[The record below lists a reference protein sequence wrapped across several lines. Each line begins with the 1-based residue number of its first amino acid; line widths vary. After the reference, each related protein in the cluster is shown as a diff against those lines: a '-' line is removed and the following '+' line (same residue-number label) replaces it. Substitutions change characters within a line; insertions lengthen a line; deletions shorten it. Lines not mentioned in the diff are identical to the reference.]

1 MQIFAASPDDY
12 VSQIPEERRDAINR
26 LRKVIKDNL
35 PDGFQET
42 VSYGMI
48 GYVVPHSI
56 YPKGYQT
63 TPELPLPFIN
73 LASQKNNIS
82 VYHMG
87 IYSDSKLLE
96 WFKKE
101 YAQRSKTKLDMGKGC
116 IRLKKIADIPYDLFG
131 ELASKITVKKWIET
145 YEREIKR

>member
-1 MQIFAASPDDY
+1 MQIFASSPDDY

-26 LRKVIKDNL
+26 LRTVIKDNL

-56 YPKGYQT
+56 YPKGYHS
-63 TPELPLPFIN
+63 TPKLPLPFIN

-96 WFKKE
+96 WFKEE
-101 YAQRSKTKLDMGKGC
+101 YLKRSKSKLDMGKGC
-116 IRLKKIADIPYDLFG
+116 IRLKKIDDIPYDLFG
-131 ELASKITVKKWIET
+131 ELAAKMTVREWIDT
-145 YEREIKR
+145 YEKMIKR

>member
-131 ELASKITVKKWIET
+131 ELASKVTVKEWIET
-145 YEREIKR
+145 YERVIKR

>member
-82 VYHMG
+82 FYHMG

-116 IRLKKIADIPYDLFG
+116 IRLKKISDIPYDLFG
-131 ELASKITVKKWIET
+131 ELASKITVKEWIET
-145 YEREIKR
+145 YERVIKR

>member
-26 LRKVIKDNL
+26 LRKVIKYNL

-96 WFKKE
+96 WFKEE
-101 YAQRSKTKLDMGKGC
+101 YSKRAKSKLDMGKGC
-116 IRLKKIADIPYDLFG
+116 IRLKKIEDIPYDLFG
-131 ELASKITVKKWIET
+131 ELASKVTVKEWIDT
-145 YEREIKR
+145 YERVIKR

>member
-82 VYHMG
+82 FYHMG

-116 IRLKKIADIPYDLFG
+116 IRLKKIEDIPYDLFG
-131 ELASKITVKKWIET
+131 ELASKVTVQEWIET
-145 YEREIKR
+145 YERVIKR

>member
-131 ELASKITVKKWIET
+131 ELASKITVKEWIET
-145 YEREIKR
+145 YERVIKR

>member
-116 IRLKKIADIPYDLFG
+116 IRLKKIEDIPYDLFG
-131 ELASKITVKKWIET
+131 ELASKVTVQEWIET
-145 YEREIKR
+145 YERVIKR

>member
-1 MQIFAASPDDY
+1 MQIFASSPDDY

-82 VYHMG
+82 FYHMG

-131 ELASKITVKKWIET
+131 ELASKVTVKEWIET
-145 YEREIKR
+145 YERVIKR

>member
-82 VYHMG
+82 FYHMG

-116 IRLKKIADIPYDLFG
+116 IRLKKIEDIPYDLFG

-145 YEREIKR
+145 YERVIKR